1 MKRSPAPAAWQA
13 PEAAPSPAAASFC
26 SFLRSQRGITLD
38 SMGASRD
45 MRLSISTISA
55 ARFGTAG
62 VSTDLDRGVALM
74 VVVGGGKGRKKEGRG
89 RK

>member
-1 MKRSPAPAAWQA
+1 MKRSPPP
-13 PEAAPSPAAASFC
+13 PEEHEPEGPPSPAAASFC

-55 ARFGTAG
+55 ARFGAAG
-62 VSTDLDRGVALM
+62 VRTDMGVALM
-74 VVVGGGKGRKKEGRG
+74 VEGK
-89 RK
+89 